1 MINKIGIENFRIFKE
16 YTEFELKPITLLTGP
31 NNAGKSSF
39 TKLLLLLKNGI
50 QKLNFT
56 EGMHN
61 LESFDKVLNWDLKE
75 KILKID
81 FNCDIE
87 YFNDFTIQNYYEN
100 EILNKIV
107 LRNKNNEFIK
117 YFTKDDSDSNTSF
130 THSTIVNLNINYL
143 IDLIY
148 NKELKCKL
156 YENRLPKL
164 RHNEFGEEEIEIIPH
179 KVIILSE
186 LPVEKDN
193 DIHNV
198 DFHSVI
204 KTNDPSNDKYINPQ
218 NIPYYALNNEIDN
231 LAKDYLIYNVFVN
244 NGNITEEHKNEI
256 VDLQVELFNNLE
268 FFEWGNEFS
277 IESLKKILPQI
288 NVQVKDQI
296 SSFFKNKLNEQKVE
310 VLESELGNL
319 IFNLKSIPNKDLP
332 NFITDNS
339 LFGKFENFDAI
350 SKKDLE
356 GIEYISANRGSQK
369 RVLSNRSDNE
379 IDAIV
384 VAFYNKSKENRA
396 FFNEI
401 LEILEI
407 DGKIEIERYE
417 NTISVVYLLTNDRK
431 IALADLGFGFSQ
443 LFPIIMKII
452 MCLNENTI
460 LIIEEPEANLHPNLQ
475 SKLADVF
482 VACIKYNSGL
492 KLVIETHSEYFI
504 RKLQYYTKAKKI
516 TTEESVIYYFNADK
530 YVTSQEPKV
539 KKIEI
544 RENGSLSDIFGP
556 GFYDE
561 TSTLQFELY
570 KLNNAQIN

>member
-87 YFNDFTIQNYYEN
+87 YFNDFTIQNYYVN
-100 EILNKIV
+100 EVLNKIII
-107 LRNKNNEFIK
+107 RNKNIEFIQ
-117 YFTKDDSDSNTSF
+117 YSITEDENSNDDLAHN
-130 THSTIVNLNINYL
+130 TIVNVNINYL
-143 IDLIY
+143 IDFIY

-156 YENRLPKL
+156 YENRLPEIKYD
-164 RHNEFGEEEIEIIPH
+164 EFYDELIEIIPH
-179 KVIILSE
+179 KVINLYE
-186 LPVEKDN
+186 LPVNNNN
-193 DIHNV
+193 DLHKV
-198 DFHSVI
+198 EFHTEI
-204 KTNDPSNDKYINPQ
+204 NDNDPSNDKYINPK
-218 NIPYYALNNEIDN
+218 NIHYYALNNEINN
-231 LAKDYLIYNVFVN
+231 LVKDYLIYNVLVN
-244 NGNITEEHKNEI
+244 DENITVKYKNEI
-256 VDLQVELFNNLE
+256 VELQVMCFNNLE
-268 FFEWGNEFS
+268 FFEWGNELS
-277 IESLKKILPQI
+277 IESLKKNLPEI
-288 NVQVKDQI
+288 NSQVKSQI
-296 SSFFKNKLNEQKVE
+296 SSFFKNKLNEQKVQVIE
-310 VLESELGNL
+310 TGLGNL
-319 IFNLKSIPNKDLP
+319 IFNQKLISNNNFPNL
-332 NFITDNS
+332 ITNNT
-339 LFGKFENFDAI
+339 LFEKLVAFDTI
-350 SKKDLE
+350 SKQELD

-417 NTISVVYLLTNDRK
+417 NTISVVYLQTKDRK

-452 MCLNENTI
+452 MCFNENTT

-482 VACIKYNSGL
+482 VACIKFNSGL
-492 KLVIETHSEYFI
+492 KLIIETHSEYFI
-504 RKLQYYTKAKKI
+504 RKLQYLTKAKKI

-530 YVTSQEPKV
+530 YVTPQEPKV